1 VGQEARTKKRVI
13 GTHIIA
19 MLRNYPMTAADALAE
34 GIDNVHDAGGTETWI
49 DIYSDHVCI
58 TDNGPGV
65 DDLNRLVDISNS
77 LSVADASKLGRFGLG
92 SKLMQLYFGDDIL
105 FESVRNGEYRRERY
119 NWREV
124 EQSGDLG
131 NEWSAKN
138 TLPLRKAPRAIL
150 GGGLRISIR
159 QLNHSHRY
167 RKYLDDICERLTYRY
182 RPGLANGKRI
192 TVIDHTKKPAVV
204 RVLTPSLDALGVYNN
219 MQYVDGE
226 VSGLKFRVGF
236 GDLKEHKKLLSGVHF
251 IYGDRVI
258 TKTTAL
264 GNQAMPAKLYAEVTL
279 LPDPDG
285 WKACLSPTKTE
296 IVRLYDELCE
306 AVLAILKDWIDL
318 LAKYDEEFYIEEFSS
333 IFSNQFSNVLIFKPR
348 QQGQDPGGDY
358 RPGDEIET
366 TGRGRKRPGPPPPE
380 PHPHE
385 RNREAIYDPENG
397 TGDAMPRRKR
407 LSGFRLVCA
416 SKELGD
422 HQIADYEYKDN
433 CLIVRVHEKKALI
446 ADAMVKP
453 YKVNVMWG
461 VIATQI
467 AKFARDL
474 ARSNQLE
481 TTGAW
486 LIDMLTKA
494 GFKPNAEE
502 PEQLFD
508 QVNCFVVDK
517 FVGEA
522 KRRNLELAA

>member
-1 VGQEARTKKRVI
+1 
-13 GTHIIA
+13 
-19 MLRNYPMTAADALAE
+19 MTAAEALAE

-226 VSGLKFRVGF
+226 VSGLKFRVG
-236 GDLKEHKKLLSGVHF
+236 
-251 IYGDRVI
+251 
-258 TKTTAL
+258 
-264 GNQAMPAKLYAEVTL
+264 
-279 LPDPDG
+279 
-285 WKACLSPTKTE
+285 
-296 IVRLYDELCE
+296 
-306 AVLAILKDWIDL
+306 
-318 LAKYDEEFYIEEFSS
+318 
-333 IFSNQFSNVLIFKPR
+333 
-348 QQGQDPGGDY
+348 
-358 RPGDEIET
+358 
-366 TGRGRKRPGPPPPE
+366 
-380 PHPHE
+380 
-385 RNREAIYDPENG
+385 
-397 TGDAMPRRKR
+397 
-407 LSGFRLVCA
+407 
-416 SKELGD
+416 
-422 HQIADYEYKDN
+422 
-433 CLIVRVHEKKALI
+433 
-446 ADAMVKP
+446 
-453 YKVNVMWG
+453 
-461 VIATQI
+461 
-467 AKFARDL
+467 
-474 ARSNQLE
+474 
-481 TTGAW
+481 
-486 LIDMLTKA
+486 
-494 GFKPNAEE
+494 
-502 PEQLFD
+502 
-508 QVNCFVVDK
+508 
-517 FVGEA
+517 
-522 KRRNLELAA
+522 